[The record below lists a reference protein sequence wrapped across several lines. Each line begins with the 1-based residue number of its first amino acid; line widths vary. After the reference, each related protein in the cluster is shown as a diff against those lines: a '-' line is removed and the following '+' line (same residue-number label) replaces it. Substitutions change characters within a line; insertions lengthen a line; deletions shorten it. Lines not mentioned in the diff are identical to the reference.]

1 MPADR
6 ITFSIRSAQAGLGVL
21 CIGIIW
27 TALHFKNTDGS
38 AFNPLRNFVSELG
51 SEKASPQAR
60 VFNTAV
66 IIGSLLF
73 FPLVHTLTAL
83 LDGRL
88 RRFVRATAFCCLLGS
103 VGVGF
108 ASMDHL
114 KPHLA
119 AAMLFFWG
127 WLAMTLVFTIGLW
140 RKYSFRHARGV
151 VISGLVSALFA
162 SLFLSVLI
170 TALVGFLNGAFK
182 APQNF
187 QRPAVWD
194 IAVLEWCVVASFCVW
209 IALAA
214 RHLRRSPPRS
224 P

>member
-1 MPADR
+1 MPAAR
-6 ITFSIRSAQAGLGVL
+6 TRLIIRSAQAGLGVL
-21 CIGIIW
+21 CVGIVW
-27 TALHFKNTDGS
+27 TAVHFKNTDDT

-51 SEKASPQAR
+51 SEKASPRAG
-60 VFNTAV
+60 VFNTAI

-73 FPLVHTLTAL
+73 SPLVYSLTSL
-83 LDGRL
+83 LDGKF
-88 RRFVRATAFCCLLGS
+88 RRFVRATALCCLLGS
-103 VGVGF
+103 IGVGF

-127 WLAMTLVFTIGLW
+127 WLAMTSAFTIGLW

-151 VISGLVSALFA
+151 VISGLVSMLLAA
-162 SLFLSVLI
+162 SFLAVLI